1 MHYPEMTKKYLDAL
15 RQQGDSFDPV
25 AWNREMKA
33 AKTSTADQN
42 RTAEREYFDQHQ
54 PNAIAAQ
61 PTGDQRGEISREPKS
76 IADTGKAAAYSK
88 LRVRNDLKRLSAVW
102 QESRTTRR
110 RDAIYPYLKRVYCL
124 IQKYRT
130 AEQLDRLV
138 CKAQKRFGGNSPV
151 AEPYAAVVRGTTS
164 GQIDRKAIS
173 KYARV
178 LKYARKNRI
187 RGGSVVAFI
196 QGRGGLNAC
205 AESYAE
211 QAAARTGAD
220 HT

>member
-33 AKTSTADQN
+33 AKTSAADQN
-42 RTAEREYFDQHQ
+42 GAAERHYLGQRQ
-54 PNAIAAQ
+54 SNPVVAQ
-61 PTGDQRGEISREPKS
+61 PTGRQRGEISRAPKS

-88 LRVRNDLKRLSAVW
+88 LPVRNDLKRLSAVW
-102 QESRTTRR
+102 QESRTARR

-124 IQKYRT
+124 VQKYRI
-130 AEQLDRLV
+130 AEQLDRLI
-138 CKAQKRFGGNSPV
+138 CKAQKRFGGNDPV

-187 RGGSVVAFI
+187 RGGSLVAFI
-196 QGRGGLNAC
+196 QGSGGLNAC
-205 AESYAE
+205 AECYAE
-211 QAAARTGAD
+211 KVAAKMMVA